1 VTISNDIDGTARPL
15 DGDGDG
21 LALFDMGAHEFLLAT
36 ADSNGDGIPDGWAQR
51 FGFNAVD
58 PNLGSANADNDP
70 HTNLEEWIADTN
82 PTNALSW
89 FRLSGIST
97 QAMANVIFLSS
108 SNRQYTLFFSSNL
121 VSWTNVAGQVDIPG
135 SGGVMSL
142 NDAAPAPHRFYKV
155 GVELP

>member
-1 VTISNDIDGTARPL
+1 VGLSNDIDGTARPL
-15 DGDGDG
+15 DGNGDG

-58 PNLGSANADNDP
+58 PSLGEANADNDP

-89 FRLSGIST
+89 FRLERLVFGAS
-97 QAMANVIFLSS
+97 AAVEFLSS
-108 SNRQYTLFFSSNL
+108 SNRQYSLLFSTNL
-121 VSWTNVAGQVDIPG
+121 TTWTNVPGQVG
-135 SGGVMSL
+135 VSGTGNVIGL
-142 NDAAPAPHRFYKV
+142 TDTNATPHIFYKV
-155 GVELP
+155 GVEIP